1 MSKKNRLQQAF
12 FAELKKIPIVLVAC
26 EKSGISRNS
35 VYRWKRE
42 DKEFSKVMDEA
53 LSEGEALVNDMS
65 ESQLLTLI
73 KEKNW
78 QAISFWL
85 RHRNP
90 RFRDKIE
97 VTSKIEDS
105 EELTPLQSEV
115 VRQALQLAKILP
127 TEEQLTINNQEKYD
141 SKQNDSTELSGTD
154 DQGQE
159 SKDGDN

>member
-1 MSKKNRLQQAF
+1 MSKKNKIKDTFLE
-12 FAELKKIPIVLVAC
+12 ELKRVPIVLVAC
-26 EKSGISRNS
+26 EKSGVSRNS
-35 VYRWKRE
+35 VYRWKRD
-42 DKEFSKVMDEA
+42 DKDFSKLMDESLA
-53 LSEGEALVNDMS
+53 EGEALVNDMS

-90 RFRDKIE
+90 KFRDKIE

-105 EELTPLQSEV
+105 GELTPAQAEIV
-115 VRQALQLAKILP
+115 NKALQLAKILP
-127 TEEQLTINNQEKYD
+127 TNNQEKYD
-141 SKQNDSTELSGTD
+141 SQQNDTAGLSGAN

-159 SKDGDN
+159 SENSNN